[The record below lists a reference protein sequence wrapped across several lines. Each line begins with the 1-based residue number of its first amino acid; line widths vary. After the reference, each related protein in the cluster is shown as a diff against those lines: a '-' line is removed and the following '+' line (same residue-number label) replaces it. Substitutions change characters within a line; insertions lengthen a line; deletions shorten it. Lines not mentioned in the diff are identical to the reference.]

1 MSYMNDKNI
10 DEKFIHSQ
18 EMKLEIADT
27 SIQNSKLREPQKVCL
42 GPRIFSLDLIPFCTF
57 FRVQPILRRQL
68 GLLLSTVSSYG
79 H

>member
-27 SIQNSKLREPQKVCL
+27 SVNINSK
-42 GPRIFSLDLIPFCTF
+42 
-57 FRVQPILRRQL
+57 
-68 GLLLSTVSSYG
+68 Y
-79 H
+79 